1 MRYHADLMDKP
12 LRIIFMGTP
21 EFAVPSLQAL
31 LDADPETVG
40 RVVGVVTQPDRPKGR
55 GQQLAPPPIKV
66 LALQAGLPVLQPAK
80 MKDPDF
86 LDRLRGWAPDVIA
99 VTAFGRIMPP
109 VILGLPP
116 MGCVN
121 VHGSLLPMYRGAAPI
136 QWAIINGETETGITT
151 MLMDPGLDTGPMLM
165 RATVPI
171 HPTDTAG
178 DLAARLAPLG
188 GRLLVETIMGLK
200 RKTLAPTPQDHTRA
214 TLAPLLKK
222 EDGVLNWTDEAPTL
236 ANRIRGLT
244 PWPGAYTYHG
254 KERWQIWRAQAAPVG
269 CAEAEPG
276 TILETTKDALRIAT
290 GKGSLLIQEIQP
302 ASGKRLSVGQY
313 LAGHPVAAGARLA
326 PSPPP
331 PPLLHP
337 LQ

>member
-1 MRYHADLMDKP
+1 MDKP

-31 LDADPETVG
+31 LDADPNTVG

-66 LALQAGLPVLQPAK
+66 LAQQAGLPVLQPVK

-86 LDRLRGWAPDVIA
+86 LDTLRSWAPNVIA
-99 VTAFGRIMPP
+99 VTAFGRILPP
-109 VILGLPP
+109 VILDLPP
-116 MGCVN
+116 LGCVN
-121 VHGSLLPMYRGAAPI
+121 VHGSLLPKYRGAAPI

-178 DLAARLAPLG
+178 DLAMRLAPLG
-188 GRLLVETIMGLK
+188 GRLLVETIAGLK
-200 RKTLAPTPQDHTRA
+200 SKTLAPTPQDHAKA

-222 EDGVLNWTDEAPTL
+222 EDGWLNWKDEAPAL

-254 KERWQIWRAQAAPVG
+254 EERWQIWRAQAVPVG
-269 CAEAEPG
+269 CAEAAPG
-276 TILETTKDALRIAT
+276 TILEVTKDALRIAT
-290 GKGSLLIQEIQP
+290 GKGSLLIQEIQS

-313 LAGHPVAAGARLA
+313 LTGHRVAVGSRLT
-326 PSPPP
+326 PSPSATS
-331 PPLLHP
+331 
-337 LQ
+337 

>member
-1 MRYHADLMDKP
+1 MDKP

-31 LDADPETVG
+31 LDADPDTVG

-66 LALQAGLPVLQPAK
+66 LAQQAGLPVLQPVK

-86 LDRLRGWAPDVIA
+86 LDTLRGWAPDVIA
-99 VTAFGRIMPP
+99 VTAFGRILPP
-109 VILGLPP
+109 VLLDLPYW
-116 MGCVN
+116 GCIN
-121 VHGSLLPMYRGAAPI
+121 VHGSLLPKYRGAAPI

-188 GRLLVETIMGLK
+188 GRLLVETIAGLK
-200 RKTLAPTPQDHTRA
+200 SKTLAPTPQDHAKA

-222 EDGVLNWTDEAPTL
+222 EDGWLNWKDEAPAL

-254 KERWQIWRAQAAPVG
+254 EERWQIWRAQAASVG
-269 CAEAEPG
+269 CAEAAPG
-276 TILETTKDALRIAT
+276 TILEVTKDALRIAT
-290 GKGSLLIQEIQP
+290 GKGSLLIQEIQS

-313 LAGHPVAAGARLA
+313 LSGHRVAVGSRLT
-326 PSPPP
+326 PSPSATS
-331 PPLLHP
+331 
-337 LQ
+337 

>member
-1 MRYHADLMDKP
+1 
-12 LRIIFMGTP
+12 MGTP

-31 LDADPETVG
+31 LNADPESVG

-66 LALQAGLPVLQPAK
+66 LAQQVGLPVLQPVK

-86 LDRLRGWAPDVIA
+86 LDALRNWTPDVIA
-99 VTAFGRIMPP
+99 VTAFGRILPP
-109 VILGLPP
+109 VVLDLPP
-116 MGCVN
+116 LGCIN
-121 VHGSLLPMYRGAAPI
+121 VHGSLLPKYRGAAPI

-165 RATVPI
+165 RESVPI
-171 HPTDTAG
+171 HQTETAG

-188 GRLLVETIMGLK
+188 GRLLVETIAGLK
-200 RKTLAPTPQDHTRA
+200 HGTLTPISQDHAKA

-222 EDGVLNWTDEAPTL
+222 EDGVLNWTDEATAL
-236 ANRIRGLT
+236 SNRIRGLT
-244 PWPGAYTYHG
+244 PWPGTYTYHG
-254 KERWQIWRAQAAPVG
+254 EERWQIWRAQVASVG

-276 TILETTKDALRIAT
+276 TILEVTKDALRTAT

-302 ASGKRLSVGQY
+302 AAGKRLSVKQY
-313 LAGHPVAAGARLA
+313 RAGHHVAVGSRLT
-326 PSPPP
+326 PSPSAAS
-331 PPLLHP
+331 
-337 LQ
+337 

>member
-1 MRYHADLMDKP
+1 MDKP
-12 LRIIFMGTP
+12 LRIVFMGTP

-31 LDADPETVG
+31 LAADPEAVG
-40 RVVGVVTQPDRPKGR
+40 RMVGVVTQPDRPKGR
-55 GQQLAPPPIKV
+55 GHQLAPPPIKV

-86 LDRLRGWAPDVIA
+86 LEALRNWTPDVIA
-99 VTAFGRIMPP
+99 VTAFGRILPP
-109 VILGLPP
+109 AILDLPP

-121 VHGSLLPMYRGAAPI
+121 VHGSLLPKYRGAAPI

-151 MLMDPGLDTGPMLM
+151 MRMDPGLDTGPMLM
-165 RATVPI
+165 RETVPI
-171 HPTDTAG
+171 HPTETAG

-188 GRLLVETIMGLK
+188 GCLLVETIVGLK
-200 RKTLAPTPQDHTRA
+200 SGTLHPVPQDHAKA

-222 EDGVLNWTDEAPTL
+222 EDGVLNWKEAATAL
-236 ANRIRGLT
+236 SNRIRGLT

-254 KERWQIWRAQAAPVG
+254 EERWQIWRAQAAPVG
-269 CAEAEPG
+269 CAEAALG
-276 TILETTKDALRIAT
+276 TILEITKDALRVAT
-290 GKGSLLIQEIQP
+290 GKGALLIQEIQP
-302 ASGKRLSVGQY
+302 ASGKRLSIGQY
-313 LAGHPVAAGARLA
+313 LAGHHVAVGALLA

-337 LQ
+337 LR

>member
-1 MRYHADLMDKP
+1 MRYHADSMDKP

-66 LALQAGLPVLQPAK
+66 LAQQAGLPVLQPVK

-86 LDRLRGWAPDVIA
+86 LDTLRGWAPDVIA
-99 VTAFGRIMPP
+99 VTAFGRILPP
-109 VILGLPP
+109 VILDLPP
-116 MGCVN
+116 MGCIN
-121 VHGSLLPMYRGAAPI
+121 VHGSLLPRYRGAAPI

-165 RATVPI
+165 RATAPI

-188 GRLLVETIMGLK
+188 GRLLVETIAGLK
-200 RKTLAPTPQDHTRA
+200 SKTLAPTPQDHAKA
-214 TLAPLLKK
+214 TPAPLLKK
-222 EDGVLNWTDEAPTL
+222 EDGWLNWKDEAPAL

-254 KERWQIWRAQAAPVG
+254 EERWQIWRAQVAPVG
-269 CAEAEPG
+269 CAEAAPG
-276 TILETTKDALRIAT
+276 TILEVTKDALRIAT
-290 GKGSLLIQEIQP
+290 GKGSLLIQEIQS

-313 LAGHPVAAGARLA
+313 LAGHQVAVGSRLT
-326 PSPPP
+326 PSSSATS
-331 PPLLHP
+331 
-337 LQ
+337 

>member
-1 MRYHADLMDKP
+1 MRYHADSMDKP

-31 LDADPETVG
+31 LDADPDTIG

-66 LALQAGLPVLQPAK
+66 LAQQAGLPVLQPVK

-86 LDRLRGWAPDVIA
+86 LDTLRGWAPDVIA
-99 VTAFGRIMPP
+99 VTAFGRILPP
-109 VILGLPP
+109 VLLDLPYW
-116 MGCVN
+116 GCIN
-121 VHGSLLPMYRGAAPI
+121 VHGSLLPKYRGAAPI

-178 DLAARLAPLG
+178 DLAMRLAPLG
-188 GRLLVETIMGLK
+188 GRLLVETIAGLK
-200 RKTLAPTPQDHTRA
+200 SKTLAPTPQDHAKA

-222 EDGVLNWTDEAPTL
+222 EDGWLNWKDEAPAL

-254 KERWQIWRAQAAPVG
+254 EERWQIWRAQAVPVG
-269 CAEAEPG
+269 CAEAAPG
-276 TILETTKDALRIAT
+276 TILEVTKDALRIAT
-290 GKGSLLIQEIQP
+290 GKGSLLIQEIQS

-313 LAGHPVAAGARLA
+313 LTGHRVAVGSRLT
-326 PSPPP
+326 PSPSATS
-331 PPLLHP
+331 
-337 LQ
+337 

>member
-1 MRYHADLMDKP
+1 
-12 LRIIFMGTP
+12 MGTP

-31 LDADPETVG
+31 LDADPGIVG

-55 GQQLAPPPIKV
+55 GQQLTPPPIKA
-66 LALQAGLPVLQPAK
+66 LALQAGLPVLQPLK

-86 LDRLRGWAPDVIA
+86 LDALRRWAPDMIA
-99 VTAFGRIMPP
+99 VTAFGRILPP
-109 VILGLPP
+109 AVLDLPP

-121 VHGSLLPMYRGAAPI
+121 VHGSILPRYRGAAPV

-165 RATVPI
+165 RVSVPI
-171 HPTDTAG
+171 HPTETAG
-178 DLAARLAPLG
+178 DLAGRLAPLG
-188 GRLLVETIMGLK
+188 GRLLVETIVGLK
-200 RKTLAPTPQDHTRA
+200 NGTLRPTPQDHTQA

-222 EDGVLNWTDEAPTL
+222 EDEILNWNEDAAAL
-236 ANRIRGLT
+236 ANRIRGLS
-244 PWPGAYTYHG
+244 PQPGAYTYYG
-254 KERWQIWRAQAAPVG
+254 EERWRIWQAEASTG
-269 CAEAEPG
+269 CAEAAPG
-276 TILETTKDALRIAT
+276 TILEVAKDALRIAT
-290 GKGSLLIQEIQP
+290 GKGALLVQALQP
-302 ASGKRLSVGQY
+302 ASGKRLSIRQY
-313 LAGHPVAAGARLA
+313 LAGHPVAAGTRLT